1 MISQLPALHPKQ
13 IILRRVKIPL
23 HEPFRISSGAV
34 SEKECI
40 VVEMRADQAVGFGEA
55 SPMGGSF
62 YSADTPDSTW
72 KALAEQMVPRL
83 AGSEKLRLQDLLSVF
98 EETPGEPFAKAG
110 LEGAFWDAGAQHLGR
125 PLFELLGGRRRPIP
139 SGVAIGIY
147 PSLEELLARV
157 ERYMREGYQRVKI
170 KIQPGWDIGPVRAV
184 RERFGPVPLMVDANA
199 AYTLRDAT
207 VFEQLDRFDLMMIEQ
222 PMAADALEEH
232 AELQRRI
239 RTPVCLDESAESLD
253 ALREILRLGSGR
265 IVNIKVQRVGGL
277 FNARQMHESCMQA
290 GVPCWLGTMPE
301 LGIASAQGLHL
312 GTLENF
318 IWPTD
323 VEASAR
329 WFADDII
336 DPLITVNR
344 QGWIHLPEGPGMGYR
359 VDREKL
365 QKYSTDTMV
374 FDL

>member
-1 MISQLPALHPKQ
+1 
-13 IILRRVKIPL
+13 
-23 HEPFRISSGAV
+23 
-34 SEKECI
+34 
-40 VVEMRADQAVGFGEA
+40 
-55 SPMGGSF
+55 
-62 YSADTPDSTW
+62 
-72 KALAEQMVPRL
+72 
-83 AGSEKLRLQDLLSVF
+83 
-98 EETPGEPFAKAG
+98 
-110 LEGAFWDAGAQHLGR
+110 
-125 PLFELLGGRRRPIP
+125 
-139 SGVAIGIY
+139 
-147 PSLEELLARV
+147 
-157 ERYMREGYQRVKI
+157 
-170 KIQPGWDIGPVRAV
+170 
-184 RERFGPVPLMVDANA
+184 
-199 AYTLRDAT
+199 
-207 VFEQLDRFDLMMIEQ
+207 
-222 PMAADALEEH
+222 
-232 AELQRRI
+232 
-239 RTPVCLDESAESLD
+239 
-253 ALREILRLGSGR
+253 
-265 IVNIKVQRVGGL
+265 
-277 FNARQMHESCMQA
+277 MQA